1 MPACGFET
9 CPRRVQSGGEWC
21 LFHAPKTVDS
31 DTEAFRKA
39 LDPLIA
45 SNEDDPGREHDY
57 RGFIFPPMEIE
68 GLRMTKKV
76 DFSDSQ
82 FVGDVQF
89 HRCVFGGG
97 VSFAGARFQGR
108 AEFHDVYCVPGRFE
122 LIFERATP
130 QDGSKAPAMFTGATF
145 HDQFSFERSELNAGL
160 LLDELVVHGD
170 ARFSSL
176 EIHGSFDVSGSV
188 WHRDL
193 RCTDLDVWNDT
204 IFDGCTFGGRT
215 EIAAGERKSGGRLSF
230 RRVNLRREAAVVL
243 EDVDLR
249 ETSFE
254 EANIESFVFRNVQWC
269 RIRLMPWSAG
279 RVALWDEL
287 RLRKSSP
294 IWVQS
299 HLTDPQDS
307 PFFDAG
313 RNKARHARL
322 KEAVAE
328 NYRQLVNNFER
339 RRDYATA
346 EEFHIGEMESLRL
359 RQPWTLNG
367 YAIYWILSR
376 YGTSYRHALVVLLL
390 IVAGLAAAFLFT
402 GLRPASGEED
412 AREAIEYDLADTF
425 DVVPSREQLL
435 ADFGEAVLFV
445 VGVASFSR
453 ERVYEPLGW
462 QSRALVPFTVI
473 ALTSQTALL
482 LFAIRRRF
490 KR

>member
-1 MPACGFET
+1 
-9 CPRRVQSGGEWC
+9 
-21 LFHAPKTVDS
+21 
-31 DTEAFRKA
+31 
-39 LDPLIA
+39 
-45 SNEDDPGREHDY
+45 
-57 RGFIFPPMEIE
+57 
-68 GLRMTKKV
+68 
-76 DFSDSQ
+76 
-82 FVGDVQF
+82 
-89 HRCVFGGG
+89 
-97 VSFAGARFQGR
+97 
-108 AEFHDVYCVPGRFE
+108 
-122 LIFERATP
+122 
-130 QDGSKAPAMFTGATF
+130 MFTGATF
-145 HDQFSFERSELNAGL
+145 HDRFSFERGELNAGL
-160 LLDELVVHGD
+160 VLDDLVVHGD

-176 EIHGSFDVSGSV
+176 EILGSFDVSGSV

-193 RCTDLDVWNDT
+193 RCANLEVWNDT
-204 IFDGCTFGGRT
+204 IFDGCTFGGRV
-215 EIAAGERKSGGRLSF
+215 EIAAGEEKSGGRLSF

-254 EANIESFVFRNVQWC
+254 ETNIEGFVFRNVQWC

-294 IWVQS
+294 YAVWS
-299 HLTDPQDS
+299 HLTTDTNDPFRSHAQ
-307 PFFDAG
+307 
-313 RNKARHARL
+313 HARL

-339 RRDYATA
+339 RRDYTTA
-346 EEFHIGEMESLRL
+346 EDFHIGEMESLRL
-359 RQPWTLNG
+359 RQSWPLNG
-367 YAIYWILSR
+367 YAIYWLLSR

-390 IVAGLAAAFLFT
+390 IVAGFAAAFLFT
-402 GLRPASGEED
+402 GLRPASGTDD
-412 AREAIEYDLADTF
+412 AREVIAYDFVRTL
-425 DVVPSREQLL
+425 DVVSPREDLL

-473 ALTSQTALL
+473 ATTSQIALL